1 MAAQPPRPV
10 VMIPLVLV
18 CIGEAA
24 LSLLQP
30 MKSSRVHLRVTK
42 DCSCHQNCSG
52 ASYNVGSVRG
62 GKNRRTSESCRV
74 LRRRTGRRERE
85 TENEGS
91 IHTKEQ
97 EQHSKSW
104 HNIDLR
110 RREERMTYTTNARKQ
125 TPKMLCISCLVDIW
139 VNRYN

>member
-91 IHTKEQ
+91 THTKEQ

-110 RREERMTYTTNARKQ
+110 IGRREERMTYNKCEETNTENAVHQ
-125 TPKMLCISCLVDIW
+125 LPG
-139 VNRYN
+139 